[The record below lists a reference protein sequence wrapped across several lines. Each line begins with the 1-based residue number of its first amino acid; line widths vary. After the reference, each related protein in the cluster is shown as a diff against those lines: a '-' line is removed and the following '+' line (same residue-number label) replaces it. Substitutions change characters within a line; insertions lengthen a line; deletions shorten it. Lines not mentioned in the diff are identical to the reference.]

1 MNILKRRR
9 LVVFG
14 CAASLTLLALIIVLN
29 LTPVYTAEAV
39 VMLNTRKSQ
48 VVDLQAVLSGLQ
60 SDEAAI
66 RTEVEV
72 VKSRALAQRVVDELD
87 LTSNQLLNPRLAPP
101 TFWQEINPIT
111 KIRSVI
117 QQLHPSGKAV
127 DAQELV
133 PDQQREDNDAVV
145 SRVMSTL
152 DIFNDG
158 RSYVLK
164 VRYQAADPRLAA
176 KIANAFA
183 NDYLQSQLDAKY
195 EATRR
200 AIDWLNTHLTDLHK
214 TVEKSD
220 RAVQQYMAEHGLVG
234 SRDQTVITQ
243 QLSELNSQLTLATA
257 DLTQKDRTSG
267 KHKRWYAR
275 DRPKVWRRP

>member
-101 TFWQEINPIT
+101 TFWQQINPIT
-111 KIRSVI
+111 KIRSAI

-127 DAQELV
+127 DAQ
-133 PDQQREDNDAVV
+133 
-145 SRVMSTL
+145 SRC
-152 DIFNDG
+152 
-158 RSYVLK
+158 
-164 VRYQAADPRLAA
+164 
-176 KIANAFA
+176 
-183 NDYLQSQLDAKY
+183 
-195 EATRR
+195 
-200 AIDWLNTHLTDLHK
+200 
-214 TVEKSD
+214 
-220 RAVQQYMAEHGLVG
+220 
-234 SRDQTVITQ
+234 
-243 QLSELNSQLTLATA
+243 
-257 DLTQKDRTSG
+257 RTSSG
-267 KHKRWYAR
+267 KTMMRWSAGS
-275 DRPKVWRRP
+275 